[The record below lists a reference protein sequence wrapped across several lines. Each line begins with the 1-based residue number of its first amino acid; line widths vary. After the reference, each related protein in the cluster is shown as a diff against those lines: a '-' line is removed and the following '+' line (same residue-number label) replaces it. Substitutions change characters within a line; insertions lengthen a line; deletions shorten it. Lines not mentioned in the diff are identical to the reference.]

1 MWGPS
6 GVFTASGRL
15 PRMCLRGLGMS
26 AKEWGAEVEGVD
38 GHSPCCCLEAQG
50 TLSGLKLDQG
60 SVNLWTGAVPG
71 PK

>member
-1 MWGPS
+1 
-6 GVFTASGRL
+6 
-15 PRMCLRGLGMS
+15 MCLRGLGMS